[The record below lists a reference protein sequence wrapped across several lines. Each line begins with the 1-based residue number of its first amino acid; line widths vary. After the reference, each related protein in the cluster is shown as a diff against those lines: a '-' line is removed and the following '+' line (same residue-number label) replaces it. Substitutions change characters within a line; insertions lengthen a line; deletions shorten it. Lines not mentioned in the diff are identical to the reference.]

1 MKKLTAI
8 QIAKIKKPG
17 RYSVGDG
24 AYLQITGQNG
34 RSWIFRYER
43 DGRARH
49 IGLGS
54 CRYISLAEARE
65 KAHAMRRS
73 LILDGLDPFEAKRR
87 AARERLL
94 ASATAKTFR
103 EVALDYIA
111 AHEDSWRGDHSRK
124 QWTSSLEKYVFP
136 RIGAMLVAAVDI
148 TGVLAVLDAM
158 KSVPETAARV
168 KNRIA
173 LILDWAAAR
182 DLRSHDNPAK
192 RSNLL
197 PKRKKRQEHF
207 AALPYQDV
215 GAFMRELRQR
225 PELGARALEL
235 QILTAVRPGETLG
248 ARWDEI
254 SGDTWTIPA
263 ERTKAHR
270 EHRVP
275 LSRPAVKLLAALPRT
290 SPMIFGQP
298 SPQFLARVLKRMN
311 VDDATPHGFR
321 SCFRDWAAE
330 TTAYPNFVVEQ
341 ALAHSI
347 GSVEAAYRR
356 GDLFE
361 KRRRLMAQWSDYCDR
376 PPRVTVDVTPL
387 HRTSA

>member
-8 QIAKIKKPG
+8 EIAKIKKPG

-24 AYLQITGQNG
+24 AYLQITGENG

-43 DGRARH
+43 GGRARH

-54 CRYISLAEARE
+54 CRYVTLAEARE
-65 KAHAMRRS
+65 RAHAMRRS
-73 LILDGLDPFEAKRR
+73 LILDGVDPLEAKRR
-87 AARERLL
+87 AERERLL

-103 EVALDYIA
+103 EIAFDYIA

-136 RIGAMLVAAVDI
+136 RIGAMLVATVDVAAV
-148 TGVLAVLDAM
+148 VAVLDPIA
-158 KSVPETAARV
+158 KSIPETAARI
-168 KNRIA
+168 KNRIS

-215 GAFMRELRQR
+215 GAFMQELRQR

-235 QILTAVRPGETLG
+235 QILTAIRPGEVLG
-248 ARWDEI
+248 AQWDEI
-254 SGDTWTIPA
+254 EGDTWTIAA

-270 EHRVP
+270 GHRVP

-290 SPMIFGQP
+290 GPTIFGQP
-298 SPQFLARVLKRMN
+298 SPQLLARVLERMN
-311 VDDATPHGFR
+311 VDATPHGFR
-321 SCFRDWAAE
+321 SSFRDWAAE

-361 KRRRLMAQWSDYCDR
+361 KRRRLMEDWATYCNQ
-376 PPRVTVDVTPL
+376 PHAKGDVVPM
-387 HRTSA
+387 RREA

>member
-8 QIAKIKKPG
+8 QIAKIRKPG

-24 AYLQITGQNG
+24 AYLQITGENG

-54 CRYISLAEARE
+54 CRYVTLAEARE

-73 LILDGLDPFEAKRR
+73 LILDRIDPFEAKRR
-87 AARERLL
+87 ATRERLL

-136 RIGAMLVAAVDI
+136 RIGAMLVAAVDV
-148 TGVLAVLDAM
+148 TGVLAVLDPIA
-158 KSVPETAARV
+158 KSIPETAARI
-168 KNRIA
+168 KNRIS

-192 RSNLL
+192 RANLL
-197 PKRKKRQEHF
+197 ARRKKRQEHF
-207 AALPYQDV
+207 AALPYQNV
-215 GAFMRELRQR
+215 GGFMHELRQR
-225 PELGARALEL
+225 PELGARALER
-235 QILTAVRPGETLG
+235 QILTAVRPGEALG
-248 ARWDEI
+248 AQWDEI
-254 SGDTWTIPA
+254 EGDTWTIPA

-290 SPMIFGQP
+290 GPRVFGQP
-298 SPQFLARVLKRMN
+298 SPQLLARVLARMN
-311 VDDATPHGFR
+311 VDATPHGFR
-321 SCFRDWAAE
+321 STFRDWAAE

-341 ALAHSI
+341 ALAHGI

-361 KRRRLMAQWSDYCDR
+361 KRRRLMEDWSTYCDQAHTKGGVVPIR
-376 PPRVTVDVTPL
+376 RE
-387 HRTSA
+387 A

>member
-8 QIAKIKKPG
+8 EIAKIKKPG

-24 AYLQITGQNG
+24 AYLQITGENG

-43 DGRARH
+43 GGRARH

-54 CRYISLAEARE
+54 CRYVTLAEARE
-65 KAHAMRRS
+65 RAHAMRRS
-73 LILDGLDPFEAKRR
+73 LILDGVDPLEAKRR
-87 AARERLL
+87 AERERLL

-103 EVALDYIA
+103 EIAFDYIA

-136 RIGAMLVAAVDI
+136 RIGAMLVATVDVAAV
-148 TGVLAVLDAM
+148 VAVLDPIA
-158 KSVPETAARV
+158 KSIPETAARI
-168 KNRIA
+168 KNRIS

-215 GAFMRELRQR
+215 GAFMQELRQR

-235 QILTAVRPGETLG
+235 QILTAIRPGEVLG
-248 ARWDEI
+248 AQWDEI
-254 SGDTWTIPA
+254 EGDTWTIA
-263 ERTKAHR
+263 AKRTKAHR
-270 EHRVP
+270 GHRVP

-290 SPMIFGQP
+290 GPTIFGQP
-298 SPQFLARVLKRMN
+298 SPQLLARVLERMN
-311 VDDATPHGFR
+311 VDATPHGFR
-321 SCFRDWAAE
+321 SSFRDWAAE

-347 GSVEAAYRR
+347 GSVEATYRR

-361 KRRRLMAQWSDYCDR
+361 KRRRLMEDWATYCNQ
-376 PPRVTVDVTPL
+376 PHAKGDVVPM
-387 HRTSA
+387 RREA

>member
-8 QIAKIKKPG
+8 EIAKIKKPG

-24 AYLQITGQNG
+24 AYLQITGENG

-54 CRYISLAEARE
+54 CRYVTLAEARE

-73 LILDGLDPFEAKRR
+73 LILDGVDPLEAKRR
-87 AARERLL
+87 AERERLL

-103 EVALDYIA
+103 EVAFDYIA
-111 AHEDSWRGDHSRK
+111 AHEDSWRGDSSRR

-136 RIGAMLVAAVDI
+136 RIGAMLVATVD
-148 TGVLAVLDAM
+148 VAAVLSVLDPIA
-158 KSVPETAARV
+158 KSIPETAARI
-168 KNRIA
+168 KNRIS

-197 PKRKKRQEHF
+197 PKRKKRPQHF
-207 AALPYQDV
+207 AALPYQDI
-215 GAFMRELRQR
+215 GAFMQDLRQR
-225 PELGARALEL
+225 PELGARAVEL
-235 QILTAVRPGETLG
+235 LILTACRPGEVLG
-248 ARWDEI
+248 AHWDEI
-254 SGDTWTIPA
+254 EGDTWTIAA
-263 ERTKAHR
+263 ERTKALR
-270 EHRVP
+270 PHRVP

-290 SPMIFGQP
+290 GPTIFGQP
-298 SPQFLARVLKRMN
+298 SPQLLARVLERMN
-311 VDDATPHGFR
+311 VEATPHGFR

-361 KRRRLMAQWSDYCDR
+361 KRRRLMEDWATYCNQ
-376 PPRVTVDVTPL
+376 PHAKTADVVPM
-387 HRTSA
+387 RREA